1 MSQDLE
7 DKIVK
12 ELLDEL
18 ESEQMVLPSLPEVA
32 LKVRDALESDDVSA
46 TDLASVIS
54 TDAALTAR
62 LIQVA
67 NSPLMRS
74 QRKIDSIET
83 AVTRMGN
90 NMVKNVVNGL
100 IVKQIF
106 QPTTEISDKKF
117 REFWQHST
125 EVAAISH
132 ALAGLV
138 RLKPDQAMLAGLIHD
153 IGALPIIKHAEDIPQ
168 LLDDETLLDNI
179 IMRAHTQIGKAM
191 LSKWEFPQE
200 LIAVAEEHENLQR
213 NHEGAADYVDLI
225 VVANLQSYIGTEHRL
240 ATASF
245 SDVPAF
251 AKLGLDTEVS
261 VVDMEDKG
269 ESIKDVQA
277 ALMG

>member
-7 DKIVK
+7 DKVVK
-12 ELLDEL
+12 ELLDKL

-32 LKVRDALESDDVSA
+32 LKVRDVLESDDVS
-46 TDLASVIS
+46 TTELASVIS

-74 QRKIDSIET
+74 QRKIDSIDT

-168 LLDDETLLDNI
+168 LLDDEALLDNI
-179 IMRAHTQIGKAM
+179 IARAHTQIGKAM
-191 LSKWEFPQE
+191 LSKWEFPEE
-200 LIAVAEEHENLQR
+200 LIAVAEQHEDLQR

-240 ATASF
+240 AAAAF
-245 SDVPAF
+245 SEVPAF
-251 AKLGLDTEVS
+251 AKLGLDAEVS

-269 ESIKDVQA
+269 DSIKDVQA

>member
-74 QRKIDSIET
+74 QRKIDSIDI

-153 IGALPIIKHAEDIPQ
+153 IGALPIIKHAEDIPE
-168 LLDDETLLDNI
+168 LLDDEDLLDKI
-179 IMRAHTQIGKAM
+179 IMRAHTQIGAAM
-191 LSKWEFPQE
+191 LRKWEFPDE
-200 LIAVAEEHENLQR
+200 LIAVAEHHEDLQR

-225 VVANLQSYIGTEHRL
+225 IVANLQSHMGTEHRL
-240 ATASF
+240 ANASF
-245 SDVPAF
+245 SEVPAF

-269 ESIKDVQA
+269 DTIKDIQA
-277 ALMG
+277 ALM

>member
-7 DKIVK
+7 EQIVK
-12 ELLDEL
+12 ELLDEI
-18 ESEQMVLPSLPEVA
+18 ESEKIVLPSLPEVA
-32 LKVRDALESDDVSA
+32 LKVRDALESEDVSA
-46 TDLASVIS
+46 AELASVIS

-67 NSPLMRS
+67 NSPLMRG
-74 QRKIDSIET
+74 QRKIDSIEN

-106 QPTTEISDKKF
+106 QPTTEVSDKKF

-125 EVAAISH
+125 QVAAISH
-132 ALAGLV
+132 ALASLV
-138 RLKPDQAMLAGLIHD
+138 RLRPDQAMLGGLIHD
-153 IGALPIIKHAEDIPQ
+153 IGTLPIIKYAEDIPQ

-179 IMRAHTQIGKAM
+179 IKRAHTQIGKAM
-191 LSKWEFPQE
+191 LKKWEFPDE
-200 LIAVAEEHENLQR
+200 LVAVAEQHEDLQR

-225 VVANLQSYIGTEHRL
+225 MVANLQSYIGTEHPL
-240 ATASF
+240 AAAPF
-245 SDVPAF
+245 SEIPAF
-251 AKLGLDTEVS
+251 EKLGLDTEVS

-269 ESIKDVQA
+269 DDIKDIQA

>member
-7 DKIVK
+7 DKVVK

-32 LKVRDALESDDVSA
+32 LKVRDVLESDDVS
-46 TDLASVIS
+46 TTELASVIS

-74 QRKIDSIET
+74 QRKIDSIDT

-168 LLDDETLLDNI
+168 LLDDEALLDNI
-179 IMRAHTQIGKAM
+179 IARAHTQIGKAM
-191 LSKWEFPQE
+191 LSKWEFPEE
-200 LIAVAEEHENLQR
+200 LIAVAEQHEDLQR

-240 ATASF
+240 AAAAF
-245 SDVPAF
+245 SEVPAF
-251 AKLGLDTEVS
+251 AKLGLDAEVS

-269 ESIKDVQA
+269 DSIKDVQA